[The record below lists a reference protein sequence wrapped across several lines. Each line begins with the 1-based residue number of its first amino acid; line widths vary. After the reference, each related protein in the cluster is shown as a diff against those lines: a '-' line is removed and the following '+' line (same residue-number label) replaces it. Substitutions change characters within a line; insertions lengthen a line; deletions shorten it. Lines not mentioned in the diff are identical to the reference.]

1 MKKFLAL
8 GSAALL
14 LTCGGCQEESIVNE
28 PVSAQPVSVRFALTL
43 REDIEPFL
51 RTRNLPGG
59 LPGEPSAANASPD
72 EEETP
77 STQPVSTL
85 SYIEYAVYDNDTEEL
100 IEHRRYEVDGQDGSL
115 QVQDE
120 LTAGI
125 YKVCFL
131 AHGVTDATFAEESSL
146 VTFPE
151 VEDTFWGFQEIE
163 VDATQTDQ
171 SFSVGLARAVAGI
184 ECIFQCRL
192 RIPAGRF
199 LPGDA
204 FRVIENLHKVRS
216 GFCQRS
222 ILHLFRDRRIQ
233 KRNAP
238 FLHTFR
244 KLLLRQQCSLPA
256 HFRGSV
262 CIQNVGSMKSAVAV
276 FRQLHHRIVVN
287 PEVAEPDPAADFF
300 HSGAQF
306 FFIAPLRHFG
316 ENTLQL
322 LIRLLFSRGDFLA
335 VVFPLNGAL
344 PVQRQLALFCSL
356 DCILNIS

>member
-14 LTCGGCQEESIVNE
+14 LICGGCQEESIVNE

-85 SYIEYAVYDNDTEEL
+85 LYIEYAVYDNDTEEL
-100 IEHRRYEVDGQDGSL
+100 IEHRRYEVDGQDGNL

-151 VEDTFWGFQEIE
+151 VEDTFWGFQEIGRSGCHADRP
-163 VDATQTDQ
+163 VVQRRTGACRGGYRTGADRCRTGTGG
-171 SFSVGLARAVAGI
+171 SVPDRDVGPLSPD
-184 ECIFQCRL
+184 L
-192 RIPAGRF
+192 PAGRK
-199 LPGDA
+199 DA
-204 FRVIENLHKVRS
+204 
-216 GFCQRS
+216 G
-222 ILHLFRDRRIQ
+222 RDRS
-233 KRNAP
+233 
-238 FLHTFR
+238 
-244 KLLLRQQCSLPA
+244 LLADRCLR
-256 HFRGSV
+256 G
-262 CIQNVGSMKSAVAV
+262 G
-276 FRQLHHRIVVN
+276 RQ
-287 PEVAEPDPAADFF
+287 AA
-300 HSGAQF
+300 
-306 FFIAPLRHFG
+306 RYTG
-316 ENTLQL
+316 EAF
-322 LIRLLFSRGDFLA
+322 LLFVRAGSGSRSSIGLS
-335 VVFPLNGAL
+335 
-344 PVQRQLALFCSL
+344 R
-356 DCILNIS
+356 